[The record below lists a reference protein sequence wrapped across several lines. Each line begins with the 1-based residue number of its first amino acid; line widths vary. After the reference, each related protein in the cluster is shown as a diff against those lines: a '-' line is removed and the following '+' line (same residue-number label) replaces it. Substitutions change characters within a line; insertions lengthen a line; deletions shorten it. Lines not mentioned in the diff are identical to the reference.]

1 MRMATD
7 KDIHT
12 LVGHVTR
19 TKTGVKIKK
28 PRSDYLQNCVL
39 ISVATANSRK
49 KKKQRESGADRMR
62 KSRAKKKLQMDA
74 KPKDKKIVKKSK
86 EKK

>member
-1 MRMATD
+1 MARD
-7 KDIHT
+7 KSSPT

-28 PRSDYLQNCVL
+28 PRSDYIQNCVL
-39 ISVATANSRK
+39 ISVATPNSRK
-49 KKKQRESGADRMR
+49 KKKQRESGAERKR
-62 KSRAKKKLQMDA
+62 KSRATKIYKWKLRRR
-74 KPKDKKIVKKSK
+74 INFFLKKSK